1 LTPRQTKGIEA
12 RLDGMGS
19 YEEIAEHL
27 GIKVKAV
34 DNASRKAF
42 NTLRS
47 IVAADEQVLVGGDSR
62 AENVL

>member
-1 LTPRQTKGIEA
+1 
-12 RLDGMGS
+12 MGS